1 VAVPAELPNHDT
13 LAAELKLLRKAGL
26 TRIQSLKLPALVV
39 AGRIALADESSEAHA
54 VAESVLRRAVERFG
68 GGAYGEAAALL
79 FGLDQGTRAF
89 NSRVRRELAAEKMER
104 TADTF
109 RKRYEPTMLGE
120 IAKQI
125 LTLCS
130 EQRSRKARSES
141 ERRHPAESAM
151 AVEWLRRFEAYYR
164 LWTPISGLGGDLT
177 ACRATVFEADRPW
190 DRRFGT
196 QGPEDQG
203 YSQEEQAEGYA
214 RFALYHY
221 AYYQWELRRF
231 VNTYGGLWLLS
242 DGETEQAVADAVYR
256 INWHTTGNE
265 RDDSFLRTVLQ
276 DTPDQELHG
285 FLTGLA
291 STEIGRETHREWQEW
306 VGTCECVWKS
316 EELSS
321 EEYFPTRHHH
331 AGISATCQIHGVIEA
346 CGDYMDL
353 IDRDWRKIADWYHLG
368 DAPLR
373 SVDSS
378 RLYDRLQK
386 GLAPEDYPET

>member
-1 VAVPAELPNHDT
+1 MAVSAELPDHDA
-13 LAAELKLLRKAGL
+13 LAAELKLLREKGL
-26 TRIQSLKLPALVV
+26 ARIRSLELPALVA
-39 AGRIALADESSEAHA
+39 AGRIATADESSEAHVVVEA
-54 VAESVLRRAVERFG
+54 ALRRAVERFG

-79 FGLDQGTRAF
+79 FGLDQGTRTL
-89 NSRVRRELAAEKMER
+89 NSRVRRELAAERMER

-120 IAKQI
+120 IATQI

-130 EQRSRKARSES
+130 EQHSRSARSET
-141 ERRHPAESAM
+141 ERRYPAESAM

-164 LWTPISGLGGDLT
+164 LWTPISGLGNDLT
-177 ACRATVFEADRPW
+177 AYRSTLFEAGRPW

-196 QGPEDQG
+196 KDPIDPG

-221 AYYQWELRRF
+221 ARYQWELRRF
-231 VNTYGGLWLLS
+231 VNAYGGLWLLS
-242 DGETEQAVADAVYR
+242 DGETEQAVSDAVYR
-256 INWHTTGNE
+256 IFWHTTGNE

-276 DTPDQELHG
+276 DTPNQELHG
-285 FLTGLA
+285 FLERLA

-306 VGTCECVWKS
+306 VGTCECVWKP

-331 AGISATCQIHGVIEA
+331 AGINATCQIHGVIEA
-346 CGDYMDL
+346 CGDYLDL

-368 DAPLR
+368 EAPSRGVDAGK
-373 SVDSS
+373 
-378 RLYDRLQK
+378 LYDRFRK
-386 GLAPEDYPET
+386 GQAPEDDPEA